1 MKKIE
6 YRVEGIDAKNFNDE
20 KSIREI
26 KDFLSKIGLEGW
38 ELMGVVPTS
47 QQKEGLGQNWF
58 VTKKCILIFKKE
70 IE

>member
-1 MKKIE
+1 MKKYE
-6 YRVEGIDAKNFNDE
+6 YRVEGINTKNFNDE
-20 KSIREI
+20 KSIKEI

-38 ELMGVVPTS
+38 ELMEAVSTT
-47 QQKEGLGQNWF
+47 QQKEGFGQDWL